1 MDIDKS
7 PPPRA
12 RRKAPSAG
20 RCLVYTCG
28 LLGALVILGFVGMMI
43 YGLKTMTDQARNPHK
58 DLIHATKPDKYPSR
72 RAVDPLIGKEDRF
85 DVALSVWARVPNA
98 DTTRPQ
104 DYAEE
109 GAVDAA
115 PADLATAAMVRKPV
129 VEVVRDQ
136 QETLLYE
143 GVVFEDVTM
152 RDKGLE
158 RKLHLQLPLKR
169 LYVFLATS

>member
-1 MDIDKS
+1 
-7 PPPRA
+7 
-12 RRKAPSAG
+12 
-20 RCLVYTCG
+20 
-28 LLGALVILGFVGMMI
+28 MI

-72 RAVDPLIGKEDRF
+72 RAVGPLIGKDDRF

-98 DTTRPQ
+98 ETARPEE
-104 DYAEE
+104 YAEE
-109 GAVDAA
+109 GAVDNAD
-115 PADLATAAMVRKPV
+115 PADLATAAMVGKPV

-136 QETLLYE
+136 QEKLLYE

-169 LYVFLATS
+169 LYVLVATLVTRLE